1 MGEPLPGDICDPIR
15 LLTSVVKLKTG
26 IDVKVGDYLV
36 KDGGNDWFTL
46 VTTTTVGL
54 VLDTVTD
61 LGVVQAQADINT
73 TGIVDGIGTVAVFVF
88 QSRIYGF
95 VAAGLNPQEK
105 IAVSVLVDDSP
116 GPAIVGFDSANTT
129 TALGVG
135 RYVKMS
141 GDTVAQISVANG
153 VGVIDLGAA

>member
-1 MGEPLPGDICDPIR
+1 MGEPIPGDIADPIR
-15 LLTSVVKLKTG
+15 LLTTVIKLKTG
-26 IDVKVGDYLV
+26 IIVTKGDYLV
-36 KDGGNDWFTL
+36 KDGANDWFTL

-61 LGVVQAQADINT
+61 LGVVQSQEDLNT
-73 TGIVDGIGTVAVFVF
+73 TGIADGIGTIAAWDF

-95 VAAGLNPQEK
+95 VAASLNPGEK
-105 IAVSVLVDDSP
+105 VAVSVLVDDSP

-135 RYVKMS
+135 RYIKMS
-141 GDTVAQISVANG
+141 GDTVAQVSVANG
-153 VGVIDLGAA
+153 VAIVDLGAA